1 MSSFPPL
8 SFLLVRRR
16 SPEASASSTWAAAE
30 VSGRRSGDYLPA
42 SKALRRRAGGIAR
55 QRPTPADQVGREA
68 PPSVPAPVSTRAAS
82 PVSCC
87 CYLCCRILAAL
98 HRWTSGMADGS
109 FLDRMVSQ
117 LRSTCR
123 YYTGYPKDLGPSRI
137 IPFTSERQFVQLLH
151 EGRPVVVAFT
161 IKCTYT
167 QHLDKV
173 LEEAAA
179 TFHPHVKFVRV
190 ECPKYPG
197 FCLTRQKNE
206 YPFIEVFYNPE
217 QAASP
222 GKVVDPNVTK
232 YSVKV
237 LPFNYDQSMYGFR
250 EYFKKHG
257 FKYFETN

>member
-30 VSGRRSGDYLPA
+30 VSGRRSGGYLPA

-87 CYLCCRILAAL
+87 CYLCCRILAGERPYAYPLPYPFSTHTCCPPRLNHCTNYSFVSENNSSEPQYLSCCYWCEWLPHPSTTLVNPAL

-123 YYTGYPKDLGPSRI
+123 WICSHL
-137 IPFTSERQFVQLLH
+137 FFV
-151 EGRPVVVAFT
+151 
-161 IKCTYT
+161 
-167 QHLDKV
+167 LD
-173 LEEAAA
+173 
-179 TFHPHVKFVRV
+179 
-190 ECPKYPG
+190 
-197 FCLTRQKNE
+197 
-206 YPFIEVFYNPE
+206 
-217 QAASP
+217 
-222 GKVVDPNVTK
+222 
-232 YSVKV
+232 
-237 LPFNYDQSMYGFR
+237 M
-250 EYFKKHG
+250 
-257 FKYFETN
+257 

>member
-16 SPEASASSTWAAAE
+16 SPEASAASTWAAAE
-30 VSGRRSGDYLPA
+30 VSGRRSGGYLPA

-87 CYLCCRILAAL
+87 CYLCCRILAGERPSASVDV
-98 HRWTSGMADGS
+98 WDGG
-109 FLDRMVSQ
+109 
-117 LRSTCR
+117 R

-137 IPFTSERQFVQLLH
+137 IPFTSERQFMQLLH